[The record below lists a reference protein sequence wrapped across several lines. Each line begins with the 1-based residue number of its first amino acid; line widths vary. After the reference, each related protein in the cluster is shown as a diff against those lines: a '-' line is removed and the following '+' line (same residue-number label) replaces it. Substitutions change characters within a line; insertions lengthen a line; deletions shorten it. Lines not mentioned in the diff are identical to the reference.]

1 MYHLP
6 LFANPRNGQYSA
18 LFVVCLNEF
27 EGLFEGLR
35 WDKMVLGCRVKQ
47 MLCSRSQCPV
57 STLWSWRGEQVICN
71 RSILSI
77 QCTTLFSAYTSSS
90 ISDIIPLQNPST
102 HKLIIGRILNGSVT
116 RPSYREAPILSL
128 SGVPP
133 NHQVQASE
141 QVMMGATLTGLSL
154 VADIHVLYAAL
165 AGHTLPQ
172 FMLTRQ

>member
-1 MYHLP
+1 MASVDRILPSNVVSVPSTAQMNVSGYDIASGGWRVVVQVEMYHLP

-77 QCTTLFSAYTSSS
+77 QCTTLFSAYTSS
-90 ISDIIPLQNPST
+90 
-102 HKLIIGRILNGSVT
+102 
-116 RPSYREAPILSL
+116 
-128 SGVPP
+128 
-133 NHQVQASE
+133 
-141 QVMMGATLTGLSL
+141 
-154 VADIHVLYAAL
+154 
-165 AGHTLPQ
+165 
-172 FMLTRQ
+172 